1 MALPFQD
8 TPNVG
13 NDGDAGN
20 AGDAG
25 DARDAKDAG
34 HTIRCVT
41 HAASF

>member
-20 AGDAG
+20 VGDAG
-25 DARDAKDAG
+25 DSRDAKDAG